1 MILKNMKIIS
11 GLGAILI
18 VCTLLGGGD
27 SMADEKE
34 KNTFT
39 LKEGNETHI
48 TLDSMGPFFIK
59 IESNPSTGYSWS
71 LQKNTDETVV
81 KFKGIK
87 EPDQEEEE
95 KDEPPMMGAPSYET
109 FIFDALKPGKTEV
122 LLKYHRPWEKD
133 VPPIKTHKIF
143 IGVKGKG

>member
-1 MILKNMKIIS
+1 MKI
-11 GLGAILI
+11 LLCAGAVLI
-18 VCTLLGGGD
+18 ACTLMGGGD
-27 SMADEKE
+27 GMADEKE

-87 EPDQEEEE
+87 EPNEEEEE
-95 KDEPPMMGAPSYET
+95 KDEHPMMGAPSYET
-109 FIFDALKPGKTEV
+109 FIFEALKPGKTGV
-122 LLKYHRPWEKD
+122 HLGYCRPWEKD
-133 VPPIKTHKIF
+133 VPPIKIHKIF
-143 IGVKGKG
+143 IVIK